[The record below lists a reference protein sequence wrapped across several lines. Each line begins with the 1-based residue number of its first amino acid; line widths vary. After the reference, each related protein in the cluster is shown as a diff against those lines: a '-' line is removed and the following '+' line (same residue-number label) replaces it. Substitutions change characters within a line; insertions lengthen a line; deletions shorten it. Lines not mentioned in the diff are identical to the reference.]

1 MKAIVA
7 SVLFGGILTCLGW
20 TNSAV
25 ANPKI
30 PHDKSN
36 ISKTPIISAKV
47 LSQQGFI
54 AVPQLFGLV
63 DRILTIDKSHN
74 LNSRANYDQPILF
87 PNNNINASLNL
98 DRSFSLPSPKLPS
111 TNQSQQVG
119 LALGFQSTF
128 WSGVNKRKYWGV
140 TAVEYWGE
148 KSNQPNLH
156 QLDYTTNSAPIL
168 AAGSSTLTFSGG
180 VNDNLAK
187 TAVLDQKV
195 GFGQEVEEF
204 RGGVVYHHG
213 IAKQIT
219 MGVGFIYE
227 DKLAGF
233 TQLNYNSDLLP
244 IQTTFSL
251 LAKGSK
257 IDLHSYLNFKPAPNF
272 ELNYYN
278 NQKNHSFNVNWG
290 VAPGLSLVAQGN
302 SKYDSYSTGF
312 KVAIHNDYL
321 SLSAT
326 AALDHN
332 YNLQWKLNSQIG
344 RFKFI
349 YHNNRQISS
358 SELNTNLIDSEDLGF
373 QCSAFVKYQTSE
385 VKKNQQEF
393 IVWGSKIHSAAITS
407 SNRHL
412 WAVELGYG
420 SGDYGQGLVVK
431 GSVALKPDL
440 FLKLNYQ
447 EISAVSDDTQIKLQ
461 LGSN

>member
-7 SVLFGGILTCLGW
+7 SVLFGGILGCLGW

-25 ANPKI
+25 ASPKI
-30 PHDKSN
+30 PHVKSN
-36 ISKTPIISAKV
+36 ISQTPIPAKI
-47 LSQQGFI
+47 LSQQGLM
-54 AVPQLFGLV
+54 AVPQPFNLV
-63 DRILTIDKSHN
+63 DRILTIDKSYN
-74 LNSRANYDQPILF
+74 LNSRANYDQPIIF

-98 DRSFSLPSPKLPS
+98 DRSFNLPSPKLPL
-111 TNQSQQVG
+111 THQSQQVG

-128 WSGVNKRKYWGV
+128 WSGINKRKYWGV
-140 TAVEYWGE
+140 TTVEHWGAT
-148 KSNQPNLH
+148 SNQLNLH
-156 QLDYTTNSAPIL
+156 KLDYTNSAPIL

-187 TAVLDQKV
+187 QAVLDREVGLSQK
-195 GFGQEVEEF
+195 GEEF

-233 TQLNYNSDLLP
+233 TQLTYISDLLP
-244 IQTTFSL
+244 IKTTFSL
-251 LAKGSK
+251 LAKGSE
-257 IDLHSYLNFKPAPNF
+257 IDLHSYLNFKPAANF

-278 NQKNHSFNVNWG
+278 DQKNHSFNVNWG
-290 VAPGLSLVAQGN
+290 IAPGLSLIAQGN
-302 SKYDSYSTGF
+302 SKYNSYSTGL

-321 SLSAT
+321 ALSAT
-326 AALDHN
+326 AALDLN
-332 YNLQWKLNSQIG
+332 YSWQWKLNSQIG
-344 RFKFI
+344 RFKFV
-349 YHNNRQISS
+349 YSGNQQISS
-358 SELNTNLIDSEDLGF
+358 SELNTNLINSEVLGF
-373 QCSAFVKYQTSE
+373 QCAVFVKYQTSE

-393 IVWGSKIHSAAITS
+393 IIWGGKIHSAAKTS

-420 SGDYGQGLVVK
+420 SGDYGKGLVVK

-447 EISAVSDDTQIKLQ
+447 EISAFSDDTQIKLQ